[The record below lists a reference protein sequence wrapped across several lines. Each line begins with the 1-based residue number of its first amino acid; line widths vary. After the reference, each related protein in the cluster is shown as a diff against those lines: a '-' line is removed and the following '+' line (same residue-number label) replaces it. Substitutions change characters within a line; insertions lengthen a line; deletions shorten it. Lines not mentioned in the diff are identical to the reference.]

1 MKRINEND
9 YVSAYTDNNKIV
21 EGKFNGG
28 FVTNADGK
36 KYRLTE
42 LKYVRIT
49 EDDDSATDVQTKV
62 ADDINK
68 LDADKLKNTSDA
80 DLEKAGENREK
91 ELKDAG
97 MKLDD
102 GEYKNAFVTAAKA
115 TGVMD
120 DVNKG
125 NIDNSQALEKL
136 MASKKET
143 RTDRI
148 TETDDDDDML
158 LTDYYYSQLDNDYHD
173 VPPYDDSMNDTEQE
187 DENDSDTEA
196 DMDDYMASDKDFVDK
211 LSDKDF
217 ENKQFEDVYKNSSV
231 VQ

>member
-68 LDADKLKNTSDA
+68 LDDDKLKNTSDA

-136 MASKKET
+136 IASKKET
-143 RTDRI
+143 RTD
-148 TETDDDDDML
+148 DVDDML
-158 LTDYYYSQLDNDYHD
+158 LTYYYYAQLDIDYHD
-173 VPPYDDSMNDTEQE
+173 VPPYDDSMNDTGQE

-196 DMDDYMASDKDFVDK
+196 DMDDYMASDR
-211 LSDKDF
+211 S
-217 ENKQFEDVYKNSSV
+217 EEHT
-231 VQ
+231 